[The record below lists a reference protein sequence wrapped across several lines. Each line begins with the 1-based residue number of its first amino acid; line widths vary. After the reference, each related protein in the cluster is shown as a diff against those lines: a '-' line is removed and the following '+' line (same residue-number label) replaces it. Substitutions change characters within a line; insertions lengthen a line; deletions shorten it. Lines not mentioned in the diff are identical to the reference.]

1 MAYTITQLPAALSFA
16 ESPIVFTVLDTTN
29 VNKDQYQYVMKLKYW
44 TGSYAQEPAAFNYVV
59 QKYPNAS
66 GYGMFDVSKII
77 SSLFVSAEQNSNQL
91 YNYKAYFN
99 FIYYTSSTNNYITG
113 SDVTSSVNQA
123 IDGYQI
129 WNNDAYIEQGV
140 DEQAPYWPIMS
151 SMPQTQSAYY
161 CHVCGDTGN
170 VGYLPVMRFYE
181 LANSASITASDAGGA
196 TRHLLVSWSYT
207 NVTGS
212 TTASVYQVPSGIV
225 TLNNLSA
232 SFITTNTTHYTINI
246 LKNGAPITGSSIRYD
261 VDFECKYRPVVI
273 KFKNQFGQFDYIT
286 FPKAKY
292 EDFEVSENTFQPQL
306 GTWEAS
312 ALEISAYSTLR
323 KRYYIDTVE
332 SLTVNTDWIPESYN
346 EWLKQLLVSDEVYQV
361 TPVPNTGNY
370 ELVPLVIKTKNIR
383 FKTFVNDKLINYTFE
398 FLIGRSY
405 KLIV

>member
-16 ESPIVFTVLDTTN
+16 ESPIVFSVLDT
-29 VNKDQYQYVMKLKYW
+29 VNANNDQYQYVMKLKYW
-44 TGSYAQEPAAFNYVV
+44 TGSYAQEPAAFNYVM
-59 QKYPNAS
+59 QKYPNAV
-66 GYGMFDVSKII
+66 GVGMFDVSKII
-77 SSLFVSAEQNSNQL
+77 SSLFVSAQQNPNQL

-99 FIYYTSSTNNYITG
+99 YIYLSGSTYTTG

-123 IDGYQI
+123 LDGYQI
-129 WNNDAYIEQGV
+129 WNNDAYVEQGV

-151 SMPQTQSAYY
+151 SMPQTQSVYW

-170 VGYLPVMRFYE
+170 SGQLPVMRFYE

-212 TTASVYQVPSGIV
+212 TTASVYQVPAGIV
-225 TLNNLSA
+225 TLNNITS

-246 LKNGAPITGSSIRYD
+246 LKNGAPITGSSIRYE
-261 VDFECKYRPVVI
+261 VDSECKYRPVTI

-306 GTWEAS
+306 GTWEA
-312 ALEISAYSTLR
+312 ANLEIAQYSTLR

-332 SLTVNTDWIPESYN
+332 SLTVNTDWLPESYN
-346 EWLKQLLVSDEVYQV
+346 EWIKQLLVSDEVYQV
-361 TPVPNTGNY
+361 FGTLGIGDPDI
-370 ELVPLVIKTKNIR
+370 VPLVIKTKNIR

-405 KLIV
+405 KLIL